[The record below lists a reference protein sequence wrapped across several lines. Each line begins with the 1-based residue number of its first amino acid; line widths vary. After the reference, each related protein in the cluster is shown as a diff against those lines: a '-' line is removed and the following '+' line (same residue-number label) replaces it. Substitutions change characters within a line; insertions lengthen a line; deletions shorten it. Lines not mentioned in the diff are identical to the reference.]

1 MLQLVGSSASTGSDS
16 TAFHSSRM
24 GVQSQAERL
33 WDATHKVLDGGK
45 VESATVL
52 ESIAEVAIALA
63 GFGGIAAGLG
73 YRARGDWTRDDQVR
87 LIGLAL
93 FGLAVAFACFLPFLA
108 RGLGAEAPFRTA
120 SALFLPIPTA
130 GFLFQIWFNRHGVPP
145 GYSKLASLLNF
156 VALVSASVLLLIVVF
171 GQPAEPAFGFYFAAI
186 LATLFH
192 TSVLFV
198 RLLITSFRGNTPAV
212 Q

>member
-1 MLQLVGSSASTGSDS
+1 
-16 TAFHSSRM
+16 
-24 GVQSQAERL
+24 
-33 WDATHKVLDGGK
+33 
-45 VESATVL
+45 VESASVL

-93 FGLAVAFACFLPFLA
+93 FGLAVAFACFLPVLA
-108 RGLGAEAPFRTA
+108 SSLGSEAPFRTA
-120 SALFLPIPTA
+120 SVIFLPIPTA
-130 GFLFQIWFNRHGVPP
+130 GFLFQIWFNRRGVPP

-156 VALVSASVLLLIVVF
+156 VALVSASAFLLIVVF
-171 GQPAEPAFGFYFAAI
+171 GRPAESAFGFYLAAV
-186 LATLFH
+186 LATLAH

-198 RLLITSFRGNTPAV
+198 RLLITSFRGSSPAV
-212 Q
+212 

>member
-1 MLQLVGSSASTGSDS
+1 
-16 TAFHSSRM
+16 
-24 GVQSQAERL
+24 
-33 WDATHKVLDGGK
+33 
-45 VESATVL
+45 VESVSVL

-73 YRARGDWTRDDQVR
+73 YRARGEWTRDDQVR

-93 FGLAVAFACFLPFLA
+93 FGLAVAFACFVPSLT
-108 RGLGAEAPFRTA
+108 RSLGAEAPFRTA

-130 GFLFQIWFNRHGVPP
+130 GFLFQIWFNRRGVPP
-145 GYSKLASLLNF
+145 GYSTLASLLNF

-171 GQPAEPAFGFYFAAI
+171 GQPAEREFGFYFAAV

-198 RLLITSFRGNTPAV
+198 RLLITSFRRNTPAV
-212 Q
+212 